1 MSDPAIPFGLSRET
15 KIRIDREG
23 RFWNEE
29 SPITHE
35 ALARSLAGWVDVD
48 PESGRYILKNS
59 VNWAFVTVEDAP
71 LVVKVFDKTAA
82 EVTISDG
89 TTEPLDVATLRLD
102 ADDVPYC
109 DVRGGKL
116 PARFS
121 RNAAYALLEDA
132 QVEADGRVLV
142 DGREVKRV
150 PRGAG
155 ATRGPAADTAG
166 ATR

>member
-15 KIRIDREG
+15 MIRIDRDG
-23 RFWNEE
+23 RFWTEE

-71 LVVKVFDKTAA
+71 LVVRAFDREGTQ
-82 EVTISDG
+82 VTLSDG
-89 TTEPLDVATLRLD
+89 TTEALDAATLRLD
-102 ADDVPYC
+102 TDDVPYC

-121 RNAAYALLEDA
+121 RSAAYALLEDA
-132 QVEADGRVLV
+132 KLEDDGRVLV
-142 DGREVKRV
+142 GGREVRRV
-150 PRGAG
+150 PRGEG
-155 ATRGPAADTAG
+155 GR
-166 ATR
+166 RRS